1 MVPLIW
7 EREGET
13 VLIHVSCA
21 VCGNRQQPLMMMMAM
36 ILLMMMMKTMTTTM
50 MPIQRWEV

>member
-1 MVPLIW
+1 MVLLIW

-21 VCGNRQQPLMMMMAM
+21 VCRNRQQPLMMMMAM
-36 ILLMMMMKTMTTTM
+36 ILLMMMKTMTMMM